1 MFWNVES
8 IQSTYSHV
16 PAYIRFGIYSF
27 FRNFENFDFD
37 SAYIREN
44 MVDFDVE
51 LDACSIQE
59 TFLSKDLYV
68 KIWKYIIWDRFFLWN
83 EA

>member
-1 MFWNVES
+1 MLLDKS
-8 IQSTYSHV
+8 IPRIPANNSISHV

-51 LDACSIQE
+51 LDACSIQ
-59 TFLSKDLYV
+59 
-68 KIWKYIIWDRFFLWN
+68 
-83 EA
+83 